1 MELKTSLGPAKS
13 SPTLKTTSPL
23 VAGLAVMALALLNPL
38 GASAANGTWT
48 HTSTSTRRAFTLI
61 ELLVVIAIIAILA
74 AMLLPALA
82 KAKSKARQTQC
93 LNNMRQIGLAL
104 MLYEGDHQ
112 RLPPKASQVGDFM
125 SPQAPPNC
133 LKAISTY
140 LQSQKQGF
148 TSKIYSCPDAKKPGD
163 GTDATAMSAT
173 SYLPNAVAMELSQA
187 KIPKPSEVIL
197 IQETI
202 RLVSFTALRPAVAM
216 DFGVGPGQYT
226 YWHDNITPS
235 AGVPIGGENYSYLH
249 TKGGNMVMS
258 DGHSEY
264 RKAATLRAWHFGL
277 ADGSTGK
284 AEDTQAADLTNLYKC
299 LFNKP

>member
-1 MELKTSLGPAKS
+1 MKAKQ
-13 SPTLKTTSPL
+13 
-23 VAGLAVMALALLNPL
+23 AV
-38 GASAANGTWT
+38 GTVSARQDKRG
-48 HTSTSTRRAFTLI
+48 FTLI

-82 KAKSKARQTQC
+82 KAKSKARRTQC

-104 MLYEGDHQ
+104 MLYEGDYQ
-112 RLPPKASQVGDFM
+112 KLPPKASQVADFM
-125 SPQAPPNC
+125 NPQAPPNC

-140 LQSQKQGF
+140 LQSQQQGF
-148 TSKIYSCPDAKKPGD
+148 SSKIYSCPDAKKPGD
-163 GTDATAMSAT
+163 GSDATAMSAT

-216 DFGVGPGQYT
+216 DFGFGPGEYT
-226 YWHDNITPS
+226 VWHDNITPS

-249 TKGGNMVMS
+249 TKGGNFVLA

-277 ADGSTGK
+277 TDGSTGK
-284 AEDTQAADLTNLYKC
+284 AEDTQAADPTNLYKSP
-299 LFNKP
+299 FTKP

>member
-1 MELKTSLGPAKS
+1 MKLTTSLGPAKS
-13 SPTLKTTSPL
+13 SPTLKATSPL
-23 VAGLAVMALALLNPL
+23 AAGLAVMALALLNPP

-104 MLYEGDHQ
+104 MLYEGDYQ
-112 RLPPKASQVGDFM
+112 KLPPKASQVPDFM
-125 SPQAPPNC
+125 NPLAPPNC

-140 LQSQKQGF
+140 LQSQQQGF
-148 TSKIYSCPDAKKPGD
+148 SSKIYSCPDAKKPGD

-202 RLVSFTALRPAVAM
+202 RLVSYTALRPAVASEW
-216 DFGVGPGQYT
+216 GGPPGEYT
-226 YWHDNITPS
+226 VWHENIAPT
-235 AGVPIGGENYSYLH
+235 AGLPPGTENYSFLH
-249 TKGGNMVMS
+249 SKGGNFVLA
-258 DGHSEY
+258 DGHAEY

-277 ADGSTGK
+277 SDGSSGN
-284 AEDTQAADLTNLYKC
+284 AQDTQAADSFAFYRC
-299 LFNKP
+299 PFNKP